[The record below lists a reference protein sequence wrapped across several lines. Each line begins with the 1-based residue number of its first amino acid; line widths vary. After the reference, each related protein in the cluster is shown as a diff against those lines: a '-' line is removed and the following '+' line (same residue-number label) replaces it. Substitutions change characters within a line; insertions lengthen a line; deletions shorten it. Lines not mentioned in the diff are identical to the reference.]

1 VKSVILPPKFRLP
14 LLGGLFFVAL
24 SLSSPARADE
34 DATTTAAARERFK
47 EGVTYFD
54 QKQYEK
60 ARAAFVQAY
69 ALKKHPS
76 VLLNLAH
83 SELRS
88 NHERDAAQHFA
99 QYLREATDAAPDQRE
114 AAQAGLTSAKAAVCE
129 VTVTTDAEAE
139 VLVDGA
145 SQGAA
150 PLVGSLFLEPGAHT
164 LQAKKGDRVVT
175 QNVTAKAG
183 ETREI
188 KLKLGAEAAPALA
201 AKPATQPQKEPAQEN
216 PSETAAEVQV
226 APKGKREPFIHWLLT
241 KPAGVISG
249 GATVLLGGGAI
260 GFSIASSMSYSE
272 ADDVAK
278 QIDER
283 AGIDGVSTQGICTDP
298 EAVLGPGSETEAAHF
313 RDACAHR
320 QDAVDRGDS
329 YKTVAT
335 VVGIGSGVMAVTTV
349 VLYFT
354 TAERQSPSQGVLA
367 KHQVAFVPW
376 VSGGKGGLSI
386 SGRF

>member
-1 VKSVILPPKFRLP
+1 VKSVILPPQFRLP
-14 LLGGLFFVAL
+14 LLGGLFFAAL
-24 SLSSPARADE
+24 LCSSSPARADE

-114 AAQAGLTSAKAAVCE
+114 AAQTGLTSAKAAVCE
-129 VTVTTDAEAE
+129 VTVTTDTEAE

-145 SQGAA
+145 SQGTA

-183 ETREI
+183 ETRDL
-188 KLKLGAEAAPALA
+188 KLKLAEAAPALA
-201 AKPATQPQKEPAQEN
+201 AKPAAQTQKEPTGDNPGDAPPEAQ
-216 PSETAAEVQV
+216 A
-226 APKGKREPFIHWLLT
+226 APKGKREPFLHWLLT
-241 KPAGVISG
+241 KPAGVVSG

-260 GFSIASSMSYSE
+260 GFSIASSMSYAE

-283 AGIDGVSTQGICTDP
+283 AGIDDVSTQGICTDP
-298 EAVLGPGSETEAAHF
+298 EVVLGPGREAEAAHF

-354 TAERQSPSQGVLA
+354 TAERENAPAGAFARHQLA
-367 KHQVAFVPW
+367 VVPW
-376 VSGGKGGLSI
+376 VSPGKGGLSI

>member
-1 VKSVILPPKFRLP
+1 MILPPKFRLP

-150 PLVGSLFLEPGAHT
+150 PLLGSLFLEPGAHT

>member
-1 VKSVILPPKFRLP
+1 VKSVILPPKSRLP

-83 SELRS
+83 SERRS

-114 AAQAGLTSAKAAVCE
+114 AAQSGLTSAKAAVCE
-129 VTVTTDAEAE
+129 VSVTTDAEAE

-150 PLVGSLFLEPGAHT
+150 PLVGSLYLEPGAHT

-188 KLKLGAEAAPALA
+188 KLKLGAEAAPAVA
-201 AKPATQPQKEPAQEN
+201 AKPATEPQKEPAE
-216 PSETAAEVQV
+216 ETPGEAPAEEHA

-283 AGIDGVSTQGICTDP
+283 AGINGVSTQGICTDP
-298 EAVLGPGSETEAAHF
+298 EAVLGPGMETEAAHF

-320 QDAVDRGDS
+320 QDAVDKGDS

-349 VLYFT
+349 VLYFV
-354 TAERQSPSQGVLA
+354 TAERENPPAGVLA
-367 KHQVAFVPW
+367 RHQVAVVPW
-376 VSGGKGGLSI
+376 FSGGKGGLSI

>member
-313 RDACAHR
+313 HDACAHR

-335 VVGIGSGVMAVTTV
+335 VVGIGSGVMADTTV

>member
-1 VKSVILPPKFRLP
+1 MKSVILPPKFRLP

-150 PLVGSLFLEPGAHT
+150 PLLGSLFLEPGAHT

>member
-1 VKSVILPPKFRLP
+1 MKSVILPPKFRLP

>member
-1 VKSVILPPKFRLP
+1 M
-14 LLGGLFFVAL
+14 GGLLVAVL
-24 SLSSPARADE
+24 ATAVPAHAD
-34 DATTTAAARERFK
+34 DDPTTTAAARERFK
-47 EGVTYFD
+47 EGVSYFD

-114 AAQAGLTSAKAAVCE
+114 AAQAGLTTAKAVVAE
-129 VTVTTDAEAE
+129 LTVTTDAEAE

-145 SQGAA
+145 TQGTA
-150 PLVGSLFLEPGAHT
+150 PLLGSLFLDPGAHT

-183 ETREI
+183 ETREL
-188 KLKLGAEAAPALA
+188 KLKLTPDVSPAVA
-201 AKPATQPQKEPAQEN
+201 AKPAAQPNQPPPEKQDESSAEEPSGA
-216 PSETAAEVQV
+216 S
-226 APKGKREPFIHWLLT
+226 KGGREPFMHWLLT

-272 ADDVAK
+272 ADAVAQ
-278 QIDER
+278 QIDDR
-283 AGIDGVSTQGICTDP
+283 AQSDNVST
-298 EAVLGPGSETEAAHF
+298 
-313 RDACAHR
+313 
-320 QDAVDRGDS
+320 
-329 YKTVAT
+329 
-335 VVGIGSGVMAVTTV
+335 
-349 VLYFT
+349 
-354 TAERQSPSQGVLA
+354 
-367 KHQVAFVPW
+367 
-376 VSGGKGGLSI
+376 
-386 SGRF
+386 

>member
-1 VKSVILPPKFRLP
+1 MILSPKSRLP

-24 SLSSPARADE
+24 SLSSLARADE

-99 QYLREATDAAPDQRE
+99 QYLREATDAAPDQRD
-114 AAQAGLTSAKAAVCE
+114 AAQAGLASAKAAVCE
-129 VTVTTDAEAE
+129 VTVTTDAESE

-145 SQGAA
+145 SQGTA

-183 ETREI
+183 ETREL
-188 KLKLGAEAAPALA
+188 KLKLGAEATPAVA
-201 AKPATQPQKEPAQEN
+201 AKPATQPQKEPAEGTSGEAPQ
-216 PSETAAEVQV
+216 EVQA
-226 APKGKREPFIHWLLT
+226 APKGKREPFFHWLLT

-260 GFSIASSMSYSE
+260 GFSIASSMSYAE

-283 AGIDGVSTQGICTDP
+283 AALNKVSTQGICTDP
-298 EAVLGPGSETEAAHF
+298 EAVLGPGMEIEAAHF
-313 RDACAHR
+313 RDACSHR
-320 QDAVDRGDS
+320 QDAVDKGDS

-354 TAERQSPSQGVLA
+354 TAERRGPPQGLLER
-367 KHQVAFVPW
+367 HQVAFVPW